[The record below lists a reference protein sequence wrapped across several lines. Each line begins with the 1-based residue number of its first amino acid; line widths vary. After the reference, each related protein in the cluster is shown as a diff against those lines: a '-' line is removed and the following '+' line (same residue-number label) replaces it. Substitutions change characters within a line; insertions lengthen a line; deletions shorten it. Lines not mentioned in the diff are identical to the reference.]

1 MKRIFLPILAALAVL
16 LAAGCRQGQ
25 KPYTIKQVS
34 TGDHVEVLKTNLG
47 HVIRDTVGLG
57 PVNER
62 IDITDSKGRPL
73 AVAGKASEVGGF
85 CFVKYLYDAKGE
97 VKGFIR
103 FPFNEAELGSYD
115 AMEGMDAFMKQFDD
129 GTYNEDSLDDR
140 EVLFDQ
146 LFARSNDEPYFER
159 FYLKRDSA
167 GRIIKVFDPVLHK
180 SITADE
186 DWHIEYRV
194 EEDANF
200 WESDL
205 EGGLVWVTFCFKPN
219 DPSSGGDDAGDGRKF
234 YGYTEEKEL
243 FGEE

>member
-1 MKRIFLPILAALAVL
+1 MF
-16 LAAGCRQGQ
+16 G
-25 KPYTIKQVS
+25 KPS
-34 TGDHVEVLKTNLG
+34 
-47 HVIRDTVGLG
+47 
-57 PVNER
+57 
-62 IDITDSKGRPL
+62 PL
-73 AVAGKASEVGGF
+73 SATPP
-85 CFVKYLYDAKGE
+85 AKGE

-103 FPFNEAELGSYD
+103 FPFNEAEIDSYD
-115 AMEGMDAFMKQFDD
+115 AMEGMDVFMKQFDD
-129 GTYNEDSLDDR
+129 GTYNEDSPDDR

-219 DPSSGGDDAGDGRKF
+219 DPSSDGDDAGDGRKF

>member
-1 MKRIFLPILAALAVL
+1 M
-16 LAAGCRQGQ
+16 
-25 KPYTIKQVS
+25 
-34 TGDHVEVLKTNLG
+34 
-47 HVIRDTVGLG
+47 
-57 PVNER
+57 
-62 IDITDSKGRPL
+62 
-73 AVAGKASEVGGF
+73 
-85 CFVKYLYDAKGE
+85 
-97 VKGFIR
+97 KGFIR
-103 FPFNEAELGSYD
+103 FPFNEAEIDSYG

-205 EGGLVWVTFCFKPN
+205 DGGLVWVTFCFKPN
-219 DPSSGGDDAGDGRKF
+219 TPDMGDGEDSRKF
-234 YGYTEEKEL
+234 YGYVEEREL

>member
-16 LAAGCRQGQ
+16 LAAGCGQGQ

-47 HVIRDTVGLG
+47 HVIR
-57 PVNER
+57 

-73 AVAGKASEVGGF
+73 AVAGKASEVEFF

-97 VKGFIR
+97 VTGFIR
-103 FPFNEAELGSYD
+103 FPFNEAEIDSYD
-115 AMEGMDAFMKQFDD
+115 AIEGAEAFLKQFDD

-186 DWHIEYRV
+186 DWHIEYSV

-205 EGGLVWVTFCFKPN
+205 EGGLVWVTFTFKPN
-219 DPSSGGDDAGDGRKF
+219 DPIPDDADTDNEKPRTF